1 MLNVLVRKKKK
12 QMPIYHLCEATAII
26 RILFS
31 RFYAIDINDFGFFFL
46 GTGVQYN
53 AENVIILSHSNSSI
67 VNAPKNAFFFLY
79 AF

>member
-1 MLNVLVRKKKK
+1 
-12 QMPIYHLCEATAII
+12 MPIYHLDEATANIK
-26 RILFS
+26 ILFS
-31 RFYAIDINDFGFFFL
+31 RFYAININDLGFFFL

-67 VNAPKNAFFFLY
+67 VYAPKNDFFFLY